1 LIRVKAGASGRRDF
15 FHQLFAGGGSIMSTG
30 TAIVVAGITAAFLI
44 FAAAVAFVDQWSKKK
59 P

>member
-1 LIRVKAGASGRRDF
+1 
-15 FHQLFAGGGSIMSTG
+15 MSTG
-30 TAIVVAGITAAFLI
+30 TAIVVAAITAAFLI

>member
-1 LIRVKAGASGRRDF
+1 
-15 FHQLFAGGGSIMSTG
+15 MSTG